1 MNRPIPFRI
10 AALCGAAIA
19 LSVTGCKKPQIRVYT
34 VSKDLPEA
42 PAPTSTPGLR
52 LSDAKANP
60 GAKPEAESTPRP
72 RPQLDYQLPA
82 GWQDAG
88 GSQFSLVNFRIPTPK
103 GDAMVNITP
112 LAGMSGR
119 DTVIVN
125 MWRQQVGQEPLEE
138 SAAAAS
144 LKPVEIGGEQGKLFE
159 VTGKRDGQ
167 DLQIVTAFV
176 HRPDGSWFYKLQ
188 GTAEAVASQKD
199 TFINFLKTVKIKP
212 GTAATAEA
220 KPAPAPAPAPEAEVK
235 PAAHIV
241 APEGWQEV
249 PAGQMVVA
257 KFVVNKEGG
266 KADVSVSVF
275 PSDTGG
281 TLENVNRWRRQMG
294 LEPVDENGLLEC
306 VTSLGS
312 GIDGAPGPVL
322 ADLSKDTRRLLGAIV
337 PREGKWWFY
346 KMVGDASVVNAE
358 HDTFVQFV
366 KSQP

>member
-1 MNRPIPFRI
+1 MNRPTPIRI
-10 AALCGAAIA
+10 AALCGAAVA
-19 LSVTGCKKPQIRVYT
+19 FSLTACKKPEIRVYT
-34 VSKDLPEA
+34 ISKDLPEA
-42 PAPTSTPGLR
+42 PAPTATPGLR
-52 LSDAKANP
+52 LSDAKASP
-60 GAKPEAESTPRP
+60 TAKPEDETKPRP
-72 RPQLDYQLPA
+72 RPKLDYQLPA
-82 GWQDAG
+82 GWQDSG
-88 GSQFSLVNFRIPTPK
+88 PSQFSLVNFRIPTPQ

-112 LAGMSGR
+112 LAGMKDR
-119 DTVIVN
+119 DAMIVN
-125 MWRQQVGQEPLEE
+125 MWRSQVGQEPMEDA
-138 SAAAAS
+138 AAAAS
-144 LKPVEIGGEQGKLFE
+144 LTPVDIGGEPGKLFE

-167 DLQIVTAFV
+167 TLQIVTAFV
-176 HRPDGSWFYKLQ
+176 HRADGSWFYKLQ
-188 GTAEAVASQKD
+188 GTAEAVAAQKD

-212 GTAATAEA
+212 GTEATAEA
-220 KPAPAPAPAPEAEVK
+220 RPATPAPEAA
-235 PAAHIV
+235 PAPSAHMV

-249 PAGQMVVA
+249 PPGQMVVA

-294 LEPVDENGLLEC
+294 LEPVDENGLQEC
-306 VTSLGS
+306 TTSLGS

-346 KMVGDASVVNAE
+346 KMVGDASVVNVE

-366 KSQP
+366 KSQPSE

>member
-10 AALCGAAIA
+10 AALCGAAFA
-19 LSVTGCKKPQIRVYT
+19 LSVSACKKPEIRVYT
-34 VSKDLPEA
+34 LSKDLPEA
-42 PAPTSTPGLR
+42 PAPTATPSLR
-52 LSDAKANP
+52 LSDAQARP
-60 GAKPEAESTPRP
+60 GSKSGGEATPRP

-88 GSQFSLVNFRIPTPK
+88 PSQFSLVNFRIPTPK

-112 LAGMSGR
+112 LAGMSGK

-125 MWRQQVGQEPLEE
+125 MWRSQVGQEPLED
-138 SAAAAS
+138 AAADAS
-144 LKPVEIGGEQGKLFE
+144 LTPVDIGGEKGRLFE

-167 DLQIVTAFV
+167 DLQIITAFV
-176 HRPDGSWFYKLQ
+176 HRADGSWFYKLQ
-188 GTAEAVASQKD
+188 GTAEAVASQKEA
-199 TFINFLKTVKIKP
+199 FIHFLKTVKVKP
-212 GTAATAEA
+212 GTAAATAEA
-220 KPAPAPAPAPEAEVK
+220 QPAATPEPKPE
-235 PAAHIV
+235 AHIV

-249 PAGQMVVA
+249 PPSQMVVA
-257 KFVVNKEGG
+257 KFVVTKEGG

-281 TLENVNRWRRQMG
+281 TLENVNRWRRQIG
-294 LEPVDENGLLEC
+294 LEPVDENGLQEC

-322 ADLSKDTRRLLGAIV
+322 ADLSKENRRLLGAIV

-346 KMVGDASVVNAE
+346 KMVGDAAVVNAE

>member
-10 AALCGAAIA
+10 AALCGAALA
-19 LSVTGCKKPQIRVYT
+19 LSVTACKKPQIRVYT

-60 GAKPEAESTPRP
+60 AAKPEAESAPRP
-72 RPQLDYQLPA
+72 RPQLDYLLPP
-82 GWQDAG
+82 GWQDSGA
-88 GSQFSLVNFRIPTPK
+88 SQFSLVNFRIPTPK

-125 MWRQQVGQEPLEE
+125 MWRQQLGEDPMED
-138 SAAAAS
+138 AAAAES

-176 HRPDGSWFYKLQ
+176 HRADGSWFYKLQ
-188 GTAEAVASQKD
+188 GPAEAVALQKE
-199 TFINFLKTVKIKP
+199 TFINFLKTVKVKP

-220 KPAPAPAPAPEAEVK
+220 KPPAEALPSEPA

-249 PAGQMVVA
+249 PPGQMVVA
-257 KFVVNKEGG
+257 KFAVNKEGG

-294 LEPVDENGLLEC
+294 MEPVDENGLQEC
-306 VTSLGS
+306 ITSLGS

-322 ADLSKDTRRLLGAIV
+322 ADLSKDNRRLLGAIV

-346 KMVGDASVVNAE
+346 KMFGDASVVNAE